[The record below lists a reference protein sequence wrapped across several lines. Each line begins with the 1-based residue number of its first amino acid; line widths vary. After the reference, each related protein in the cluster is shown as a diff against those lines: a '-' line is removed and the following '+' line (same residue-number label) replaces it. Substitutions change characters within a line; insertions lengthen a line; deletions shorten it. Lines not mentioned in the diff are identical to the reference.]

1 MPSAF
6 CACSL
11 ADIQKMGHNRKKT
24 EFWFL
29 TVCFGVLLASL
40 LLFPNFVL
48 PGGGED
54 NMFTVSLNGETVGVT
69 SSREEAEACFRQARR
84 EIAKTSSEM
93 LFIDADLKIEGKQV
107 NWGRTDSDS
116 DIVDRMKTV
125 LSRHELLTLQ
135 HCYTVKIGEYIFNMA
150 SVDDIKSLLNE
161 VLEQYDP
168 ERDYVV
174 SILSDTGREV
184 NALTYE
190 VLTTSEQEKKD
201 EKQNQLP
208 SAGIEQ
214 EFSRLFENVK
224 PAVGKDFEDYVL
236 GLQKID
242 FGEKVEISE
251 TYLPSTLVA
260 SLEEAKADVTGDV
273 ARSAVYEVTSGDT
286 LSGIASKY
294 GLSTQQLISINGL
307 SGEDAV
313 IRPGDVLS
321 VTVAEPKLTVLYT
334 NQEYYEEDYQAD
346 VIYKENSDWYTTKS
360 EVIQTGS
367 PGHRRVIALVNY
379 RDDTVQSREIVK
391 QETTVDAVPQIIEVG
406 TKNPPTYIWP
416 VYGRVSSTFGNRK
429 RPKAGAS
436 TYHQG
441 VDIAVA
447 TGTSVMA
454 TSGGKVT
461 SAGWQSGY
469 GYVVYIDHGNGVVSR
484 YGHLSKILVKVGQSV
499 SQGDVIA
506 RSGNTGNSTGPH
518 LHFEIRVNGTSVNP
532 LNYLNG

>member
-1 MPSAF
+1 M
-6 CACSL
+6 
-11 ADIQKMGHNRKKT
+11 IHHNGKKT

-29 TVCFGVLLASL
+29 TVCAFVLLIGL
-40 LLFPNFVL
+40 LLFPNYVPF
-48 PGGGED
+48 GTGTA
-54 NMFTVSLNGETVGVT
+54 NMFTVSLNGEEVGVT
-69 SSREEAEACFRQARR
+69 GSEEEARECFRRARR
-84 EIAKTSSEM
+84 EIAQTSGDP
-93 LFIDADLKIEGKQV
+93 LFIDADLEITGEEV
-107 NWGRTDSDS
+107 YWGRTDSEG
-116 DIVDRMKTV
+116 DIVDQMKAV

-150 SVDDIKSLLNE
+150 SVDDIKSLLNN

-168 ERDYVV
+168 ERDYIV
-174 SILSDTGREV
+174 SIVTDTDREV

-190 VLTTSEQEKKD
+190 VLTTSEQEKKE

-214 EFSRLFENVK
+214 AFSRLFEDVK

-242 FGEKVEISE
+242 FGEKIEISE
-251 TYLPSTLVA
+251 TYLPSNLIA
-260 SLEEAKADVTGDV
+260 SLEDAEADVTGDV
-273 ARSAVYEVTSGDT
+273 AKDATYEGAGGDT
-286 LSGIASKY
+286 LSGIASRY
-294 GLSTQQLISINGL
+294 GLTTQELISINGL

-334 NQEYYEEDYQAD
+334 NQEYYEEDYSAD
-346 VIYKENSDWYTTKS
+346 TIYKENSDWYTSKS
-360 EVIQTGS
+360 EVIQKGS

-379 RDDTVQSREIVK
+379 RDDAVQSREIVK
-391 QETTVDAVPQIIEVG
+391 QETTVDAVPEIIEVG

-416 VYGRVSSTFGNRK
+416 VYGRVSSGFGGR
-429 RPKAGAS
+429 RAPKAGAS
-436 TYHQG
+436 TNHKG
-441 VDIAVA
+441 LDIAVA

-461 SAGWQSGY
+461 AAGWQSGY
-469 GYVVYIDHGNGVVSR
+469 GYVVYVDHGNGVTSR
-484 YGHLSKILVKVGQSV
+484 YGHLSKVLVKVGQSV

-518 LHFEIRVNGTSVNP
+518 LHFEIRVNGTAVNP